1 MFVKHISGSFTLLKD
16 NALGVN
22 FPTQNL
28 TPLAGFIVCDM
39 SSRVSY
45 WWVIWGEL
53 QGYGDPIHGQ
63 GTRESWRETFSK
75 PSPPLPLTPSSW
87 CIQPKGERHRLHC
100 DLQPLHC
107 SCIPLCI
114 CPLTTG
120 IPLSLFPFLIP
131 STSSFWKY
139 RAHSW
144 SEYIQETGQLPID
157 GDLAHREVE
166 NGHCREGRGQFLGSF
181 ASWV

>member
-1 MFVKHISGSFTLLKD
+1 MSGSFTLLKD
-16 NALGVN
+16 NALGFD

-75 PSPPLPLTPSSW
+75 PSPPLPPHPFIMVHSAKGGEAQTPLWPSAPPL
-87 CIQPKGERHRLHC
+87 QLH
-100 DLQPLHC
+100 
-107 SCIPLCI
+107 PLCI
-114 CPLTTG
+114 CPLATG
-120 IPLSLFPFLIP
+120 IPLALFQFSIS
-131 STSSFWKY
+131 STSSSF
-139 RAHSW
+139 
-144 SEYIQETGQLPID
+144 
-157 GDLAHREVE
+157 E
-166 NGHCREGRGQFLGSF
+166 NIELTLGLNIFRRPANCQSTVI
-181 ASWV
+181 WRIEK

>member
-1 MFVKHISGSFTLLKD
+1 MSGSFTLLKD
-16 NALGVN
+16 NALGFD

-75 PSPPLPLTPSSW
+75 PSPSLPLTPSSW

-107 SCIPLCI
+107 SCTPYASAHLQ
-114 CPLTTG
+114 LGSHSRYFNFRFQVQFT
-120 IPLSLFPFLIP
+120 
-131 STSSFWKY
+131 TSS
-139 RAHSW
+139 RR
-144 SEYIQETGQLPID
+144 LD
-157 GDLAHREVE
+157 GGAYCGAPVGGKCMVSKAKLV
-166 NGHCREGRGQFLGSF
+166 LF
-181 ASWV
+181 AFAV

>member
-16 NALGVN
+16 NALGFN

-100 DLQPLHC
+100 DLQPLNC
-107 SCIPLCI
+107 SCTPYA
-114 CPLTTG
+114 
-120 IPLSLFPFLIP
+120 S
-131 STSSFWKY
+131 
-139 RAHSW
+139 AHL
-144 SEYIQETGQLPID
+144 Q
-157 GDLAHREVE
+157 
-166 NGHCREGRGQFLGSF
+166 LGSHSCYF
-181 ASWV
+181 NFRFQVLLLFENIELTLGLNIFRRPANCQSTVIWRIEK